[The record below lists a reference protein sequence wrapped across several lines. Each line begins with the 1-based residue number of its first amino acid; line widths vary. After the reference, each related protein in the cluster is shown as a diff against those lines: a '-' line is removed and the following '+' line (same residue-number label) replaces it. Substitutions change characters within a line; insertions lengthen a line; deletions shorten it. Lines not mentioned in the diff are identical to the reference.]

1 MPVVSVRVDKSVY
14 EGLARQAS
22 ERGVSLYEHVKSI
35 LEAHVSGQ
43 VSYECTSAT
52 SKLLEEVTA
61 LKKMVE
67 ELAQKATGEGGV
79 AQTVNPRLQTLAS
92 KLGYESPDTL
102 LEQLLDWWEPLLAQS
117 SKVTVKDTWIYVEI
131 GDSRVAFNITQV
143 DKMCKLRILPEH
155 LCREVKARIPWL

>member
-52 SKLLEEVTA
+52 SKLLEEVVA

-102 LEQLLDWWEPLLAQS
+102 LEQLLDWWEPLLTQS
-117 SKVTVKDTWIYVEI
+117 NVTVKDTWIYVEI

-143 DKMCKLRILPEH
+143 DKMCKLRILPAK
-155 LCREVKARIPWL
+155 LCEEVRARIPWL

>member
-14 EGLARQAS
+14 EGLAKLAS
-22 ERGVSLYEHVKSI
+22 ERGVSLYEYVKSI

-43 VSYECTSAT
+43 VSYEHT
-52 SKLLEEVTA
+52 SKLLEEVAT

-67 ELAQKATGEGGV
+67 ELVQKKATGEGGV
-79 AQTVNPRLQTLAS
+79 AQTVRLQTLAS
-92 KLGYESPDTL
+92 KLGYESPDKL
-102 LEQLLDWWEPLLAQS
+102 LEHLLDWWEPLLTQS
-117 SKVTVKDTWIYVEI
+117 KITVKDTWIYVEI

-155 LCREVKARIPWL
+155 LCREVRARIPWL